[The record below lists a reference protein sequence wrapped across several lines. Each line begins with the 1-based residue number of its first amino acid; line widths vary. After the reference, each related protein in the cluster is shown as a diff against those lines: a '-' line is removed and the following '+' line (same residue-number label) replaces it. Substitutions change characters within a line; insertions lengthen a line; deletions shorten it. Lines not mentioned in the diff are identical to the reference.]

1 MERKNRMLHEFS
13 RTEMVIGTSALN
25 HLRNSTIVIVGI
37 GGVGSYVAEGLARSG
52 VGHFILVDDDDVCL
66 TNINRQILATRSTVG
81 KTKVDVMKARIL
93 DINPKAVVDIH
104 PYLYHA
110 ESADQILPEKCDYV
124 VDAIDMVSAKL
135 DLIERCASRNIPI
148 ISSMGTGNKLNPTM
162 LEVSDIYKTKVC
174 PLARVMRK
182 ELRKRQVKKLKVVY
196 SQEEPVTPKKISG
209 DCNTQCICPNKDRTC
224 VERRTIPGSTSF
236 VPSVAGL
243 IIASEI
249 VKDLAKKADDLKI
262 V

>member
-1 MERKNRMLHEFS
+1 MLHEFS
-13 RTEMVIGTSALN
+13 RTEMVIGTQALN
-25 HLRNSTIVIVGI
+25 QLRKSTVVILGV

-52 VGHFILVDDDDVCL
+52 VGHFILCDDDDVCL

-81 KTKVDVMKARIL
+81 QTKVDVMKKRIL
-93 DINPKAVVDIH
+93 DINPKAIVDVH
-104 PYLYHA
+104 PYLYNS
-110 ESADQILPEKCDYV
+110 ESADRILPEKCDYV
-124 VDAIDMVSAKL
+124 VDAIDMISAKL
-135 DLIERCASRNIPI
+135 DLIERCIDRNLPI

-162 LEVSDIYKTKVC
+162 LEVTDIYKTSMC

-182 ELRKRQVKKLKVVY
+182 ELKKRKVKKLKVVY
-196 SQEEPVTPKKISG
+196 SKEEPITPKPISG

-224 VERRTIPGSTSF
+224 VERRSIPGSTSF

-249 VKDLAKKADDLKI
+249 VKELSKQADSKVIL
-262 V
+262 